1 LWVDNGP
8 SRRSDRF
15 RLFGW
20 SHGLTWRNALLAGHR
35 LAVGREL
42 ALDGLAI
49 TYTLCEISRYVNF
62 AVERSYAGNLRRM
75 IL

>member
-1 LWVDNGP
+1 MNDSCTLQAAVDAWRPEGPKWVDNGP

-20 SHGLTWRNALLAGHR
+20 SHGLTWRNALLAGRR

-42 ALDGLAI
+42 ALDGLA
-49 TYTLCEISRYVNF
+49 V
-62 AVERSYAGNLRRM
+62 
-75 IL
+75 ILPTV